1 MAGRNVVFI
10 FIALLLVVVSSK
22 ALYVIK
28 ETERGV
34 LLKFGEVI
42 NPDVPPGL
50 HVEIPFVNVGER
62 TNVTGSARLRCV

>member
-1 MAGRNVVFI
+1 MAGRNAVFI

-42 NPDVPPGL
+42 NPNISPGL
-50 HVEIPFVNVGER
+50 HVKVPFVN
-62 TNVTGSARLRCV
+62 AILRKRRRR